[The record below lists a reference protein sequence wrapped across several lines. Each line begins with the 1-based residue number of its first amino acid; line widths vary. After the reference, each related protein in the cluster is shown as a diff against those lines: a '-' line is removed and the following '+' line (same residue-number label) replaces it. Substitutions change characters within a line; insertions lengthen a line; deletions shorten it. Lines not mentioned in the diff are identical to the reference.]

1 MTLLLSFV
9 DMKRLCWLFF
19 FLVFYPSLAP
29 AQSDSLLL
37 ELKNVMAVKE
47 TFVKAKEEKIKS
59 IKSQLSLTPP
69 DSLNK
74 IFDLTNQLYHEYK
87 VFIYDSAIS
96 YSERLSQL
104 AVQMKDPYKREYAK
118 IKTAFTLIS
127 SGLFKETFDSLHFIN
142 SRFLADSTRVEYY
155 NLMARAN
162 YDIGDFDADKFF
174 NKKYYK
180 LANQYLDSGLRLCKP
195 GSYQNL
201 DMTNYRYLMNRQ
213 TDEGLVAINIL
224 LKQMITDHQKAIGNH
239 HLGLLY
245 LQKHNMAKAR
255 DAFIASAIFDLKTA
269 TKETAAMTSL
279 ADLLYKEGDIE
290 NAYLFI
296 HQSMEDAIFY
306 GARQRKIQIGSLL
319 PMIAG
324 DRLNKSES
332 QRQAWLIY
340 SISLTAVSM
349 VILIFVL
356 VTVRQYRKLKEADRK
371 ITEANL
377 ELQKIN
383 QRLRESD
390 KIKEEYIGYYFN
402 INSDYLT
409 KIEAL
414 KKSIDQKLLA
424 RKFEDLRFVA
434 DSLDLKR
441 ERENLYHGFDDTFIK
456 LFPEFVTTFNS
467 YFSEEN
473 RIILKDNQVLNTEL
487 RIFALM
493 RLGIIDTEK
502 IAKILGYS
510 VNTIYAYKTKVKSK
524 SLLPNDEFE
533 AKIREIKTV

>member
-1 MTLLLSFV
+1 
-9 DMKRLCWLFF
+9 MKRLCWLL
-19 FLVFYPSLAP
+19 FLLVLKPSLSP
-29 AQSDSLLL
+29 GQSDSLLL

-47 TFVKAKEEKIKS
+47 TFVQAKEEKIKS
-59 IKSQLSLTPP
+59 IKSQLSTTPS
-69 DSLNK
+69 DSLTR

-96 YSERLSQL
+96 YSERLSRL
-104 AVQMKDPYKREYAK
+104 AVQMNDPNKREYAK
-118 IKTAFTLIS
+118 VKTAFTLIS
-127 SGLFKETFDSLHFIN
+127 SGLFKETFDSLHFVK
-142 SRFLADSTRVEYY
+142 SRFLADSSLIEYY

-162 YDIGDFDADKFF
+162 YDLGDFDADKFF
-174 NKKYYK
+174 HKKYHQ

-195 GSYQNL
+195 GSYPNL
-201 DMTNYRYLMNRQ
+201 DMSNYRCLMNRQ
-213 TDEGLVAINIL
+213 TDDGLAVLNLL
-224 LKQMITDHQKAIGNH
+224 LKQKLTDHQKAIANH

-245 LQKHNMAKAR
+245 LQKNDVANAR
-255 DAFIASAIFDLKTA
+255 NAFITSAIFDLKTA

-279 ADLLYKEGDIE
+279 ADLLYKEGDVE
-290 NAYLFI
+290 DAYLFI
-296 HQSMEDAIFY
+296 HQSLEDAIFY
-306 GARQRKIQIGSLL
+306 GARQRKVQIGSLL

-324 DRLNKSES
+324 DRLSRSES

-340 SISLTAVSM
+340 SISLTAVSI
-349 VILIFVL
+349 VILVFVF
-356 VTVRQYRKLKEADRK
+356 VTVRQYRKLKEADNK

-383 QRLRESD
+383 HRLRESD

-402 INSDYLT
+402 INSEYLN

-414 KKSIDQKLLA
+414 KRSIDQKLLA

-434 DSLDLKR
+434 DGLDIKR

-456 LFPEFVTTFNS
+456 LFPDFVATFNS

-473 RIILKDNQVLNTEL
+473 RIILKDSQVLNTEL

-493 RLGIIDTEK
+493 RLGIMDTEK

-510 VNTIYAYKTKVKSK
+510 VNTIYAYKTKVKGK
-524 SLLPNDEFE
+524 SMLPNDEFE